1 MTDTQQDEGILA
13 QGAWTDE
20 IHAALTDLLLK
31 HGNTS
36 EGYDPEKPP
45 LAVMDCD
52 ETLIHND
59 LGEAMMRFMIT
70 RRRLNTDRG
79 FWHIVHERFGRDAIN
94 AAYKAIAG
102 RSDNEVVDTAAYR
115 RYRAGMLGIYEG
127 LREQEGLDAAYLF
140 AARMLR
146 GQHERT
152 VAELV
157 EEVLDQELDRSLS
170 TDDIPAGPPFSG
182 MVVPTGIRVYHEM
195 LDLLQALETHGF
207 HTWIVTSSNAYV
219 VRALARRIGIPE
231 ERVLGIELQSQAGVL
246 TDRPVEP
253 LPIGEGKLELFLDTV
268 GRSPV
273 LMIGDSMNDFE
284 LLENCDGVSIVLD
297 KGDEDLVE
305 KAADLGWLVQSE
317 PLSV

>member
-1 MTDTQQDEGILA
+1 MTETEQEAGVLA

-20 IHAALTDLLLK
+20 IHAALTELLQT

-36 EGYDPEKPP
+36 PDYNPDRPP
-45 LAVMDCD
+45 LAVLDCD
-52 ETLIHND
+52 ETLIHHD
-59 LGEAMMRFMIT
+59 LGEAMMRYMIT

-94 AAYKAIAG
+94 AAYKAVAG
-102 RSDNEVVDTAAYR
+102 RSDSEVVDTAAYR

-127 LREQEGLDAAYLF
+127 LREQEGLESAYLF

-157 EEVLDQELDRSLS
+157 EEVLDHELDRALG
-170 TDDIPAGPPFSG
+170 TDDVPAGPPFSG
-182 MVVPTGIRVYHEM
+182 MIVPTGIRVYHEM
-195 LDLLQALETHGF
+195 LDLLQALESSGF
-207 HTWIVTSSNAYV
+207 ETWIVTSSNAYV

-231 ERVLGIELQSQAGVL
+231 ERVLGIELQTQSGVL

-253 LPIGEGKLELFLDTV
+253 IPVGEGKLELFLDTV

-273 LMIGDSMNDFE
+273 LVIGDSMNDFE

-297 KGDEDLVE
+297 KGDEDIVE
-305 KAADLGWLVQSE
+305 KARELEWLVQDE